1 MKKIIV
7 SAISML
13 VLLGCIF
20 LIGCSR
26 KEENPQPTQQV
37 TQKLTQNNTE
47 TQEETESTELA
58 KDFYQ
63 MYIESIANIDI
74 EEVKKVAY
82 DYYFNEL
89 TFIKE
94 VVDIRICK
102 EEWLTPF
109 MGEDAVLGEF
119 VVFEVDTITYGMED
133 IGTDYRFMTL
143 QKDNTGKWKVTNEG
157 R

>member
-26 KEENPQPTQQV
+26 KEENPQSTQQP
-37 TQKLTQNNTE
+37 TQNNTE
-47 TQEETESTELA
+47 TQKETESIELA

-63 MYIESIANIDI
+63 MYIESIGDIDI
-74 EEVKKVAY
+74 EEVKSVAY

-94 VVDIRICK
+94 VIDIRICK
-102 EEWLTPF
+102 EEWLTEF
-109 MGEDAVLGEF
+109 VNEDAVLGEF

-133 IGTDYRFMTL
+133 VGTDYRSITL